1 MNNQSVLGRCI
12 RMNSQSV
19 LGLCCTGF
27 VTATQRKHRKASVLQ
42 RPFYPGSI
50 SPWLTFR
57 QLQKGVFFF
66 LLTIFRV
73 ASTATINVH
82 HAVENSP
89 AMGLIDGEE
98 A

>member
-19 LGLCCTGF
+19 LGLCCTGV

-42 RPFYPGSI
+42 RPFYAGSI

-57 QLQKGVFFF
+57 QLQKGMLMVD
-66 LLTIFRV
+66 IFRV

-82 HAVENSP
+82 HAVENS
-89 AMGLIDGEE
+89 AALGIIDGEE